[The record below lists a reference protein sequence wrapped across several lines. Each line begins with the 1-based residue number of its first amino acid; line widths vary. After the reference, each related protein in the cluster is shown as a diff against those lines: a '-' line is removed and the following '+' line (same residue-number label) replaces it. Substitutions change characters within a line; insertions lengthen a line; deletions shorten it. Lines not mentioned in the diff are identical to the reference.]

1 MQQALVTSQEVETP
15 RNSMKKRKVRAPWT
29 MVMQIANAHS
39 FSLGFIGIQ
48 LTHGYVAA
56 LALSSICVV
65 VGMVITL
72 LTRLHGNLPLAIAF
86 GIPVGAVVAFVFD
99 SMTMF
104 GLRMIR
110 ESKSW
115 KKWFAFLI
123 LGVGIGLSTLAG
135 DQMWN
140 MVYGDWRGLVLA
152 ASVSCVI
159 IMVEVWHKEHDEA
172 VKKASTQ
179 SDAMQIALN
188 TEVDVVIDKMLRKY
202 THERLNSPEMQDS
215 LREKS
220 QANLDELVKAKFDK
234 RLAAYGEKGGIS
246 IDEKSDKALK
256 RNLYREHY

>member
-56 LALSSICVV
+56 LALSSVCVI
-65 VGMVITL
+65 VGMVLTL
-72 LTRLHGNLPLAIAF
+72 QGRLHGNLSLAIAF
-86 GIPVGAVVAFVFD
+86 GIPVGIDVAFVFD

-110 ESKSW
+110 ETKSW
-115 KKWFAFLI
+115 KKVFAFLI
-123 LGVGIGLSTLAG
+123 LGVGIGLSTMAG
-135 DQMWN
+135 DQMWS
-140 MVYGDWRGLVLA
+140 MVYGDWRGVVLA

-159 IMVEVWHKEHDEA
+159 VMVEVWHKEHDEA

-202 THERLNSPEMQDS
+202 THERLNSPEMEAS

-234 RLAAYGEKGGIS
+234 RLSDYAQKGGVTVQG
-246 IDEKSDKALK
+246 KADKNAS
-256 RNLYREHY
+256 RNLY